1 MRQSCECPCRGVP
14 DHCGPC
20 PRTADRTVL
29 RVALVLRVCAAC
41 YLPGDLRLDQDPELY
56 RL

>member
-1 MRQSCECPCRGVP
+1 MTCECPCRGVP

-29 RVALVLRVCAAC
+29 RVARVLRVCGGC
-41 YLPGDLRLDQDPELY
+41 YLGGDVRLDQDPELY